1 MYYYFKNKLYYY
13 FNMTNNTQKRIKLTK
28 EELYKNERKQFIDEL
43 NDVLHLDTNKIYFHI
58 INNDNDLQL
67 FINKNESKI
76 KKYFKCG
83 NWSYYRSNSKIDKRE
98 LGTLI
103 KNIYKSQK
111 FTIHS
116 KSVNIT
122 VNNKSIGTKQLFFYK
137 DGDVIYFSD

>member
-1 MYYYFKNKLYYY
+1 MSNNK
-13 FNMTNNTQKRIKLTK
+13 QKRNKPTK
-28 EELYKNERKQFIDEL
+28 EELYKNEREQFIQEL
-43 NDVLHLDTNKIYFHI
+43 NDLIQLDKNKIYFHI
-58 INNDNDLQL
+58 INNDNNLQL
-67 FINKNESKI
+67 FIDNNEYKI
-76 KKYFKCG
+76 KKYFKFG
-83 NWSYYRSNSKIDKRE
+83 KWSYFINQDKNKRE

-137 DGDVIYFSD
+137 DGDVIHFSD

>member
-1 MYYYFKNKLYYY
+1 MSNNK
-13 FNMTNNTQKRIKLTK
+13 QKRNKPTK
-28 EELYKNERKQFIDEL
+28 EELYKNEREQFIQEL
-43 NDVLHLDTNKIYFHI
+43 NDLIQLDKNKIYFHI
-58 INNDNDLQL
+58 INNDNNLQL
-67 FINKNESKI
+67 FIDNNEYKI
-76 KKYFKCG
+76 KKYFKFG
-83 NWSYYRSNSKIDKRE
+83 KWSYFINQDKNKRE

-137 DGDVIYFSD
+137 DGDIIHFSD